1 MQMSLFIRFLGI
13 LKYTYS
19 NLIMREYQQKHMVR
33 TILYSR
39 VTIVVLFLL
48 IILLLRSI
56 MELNN
61 KRIGVKKL
69 QTESAIERNDLEMKV
84 ERAEEKNK
92 AIATDRGFESY
103 VRMTYPVV
111 KDGEG
116 VIVIY
121 DGEKS
126 PVAPV
131 RADMT
136 VWERMK
142 VLLQGMFAKK

>member
-1 MQMSLFIRFLGI
+1 
-13 LKYTYS
+13 
-19 NLIMREYQQKHMVR
+19 MREYQQKHLIR
-33 TILYSR
+33 TVLYSR

-56 MELNN
+56 MELND
-61 KRIGVKKL
+61 KRIAVKKL
-69 QTESAIERNDLEMKV
+69 QAESAAERQDLEVKV
-84 ERAEEKNK
+84 RRAEEKND
-92 AIATDRGFESY
+92 AIATERGFETY
-103 VRMTYPVV
+103 VRTTYPVV

-126 PVAPV
+126 PVAEV
-131 RADMT
+131 KADMT

-142 VLLQGMFAKK
+142 VFLQGIFAKK

>member
-1 MQMSLFIRFLGI
+1 
-13 LKYTYS
+13 
-19 NLIMREYQQKHMVR
+19 MVR